1 MKTRT
6 RLHFFFPELAEK
18 YGASEAIILNHLIYW
33 ITHNSMK
40 NKNYHDGR
48 YWTFNSVRELTKQ
61 FPYFSESQVG
71 RYIRSLIT
79 QGVIITG
86 NYNRHSYDRTRWYA
100 LKDQEYF
107 LKNYHPFNKF
117 EECKDLFEDDNTSC

>member
-1 MKTRT
+1 MRT

-18 YGASEAIILNHLIYW
+18 YGASEAIILNHLLYW
-33 ITHNSMK
+33 ITHNSLK

-100 LKDQEYF
+100 LHDEKYF
-107 LKNYHPFNKF
+107 LTNYHPIDKF
-117 EECKDLFEDDNTSC
+117 KDCKSIFDDNNTK